1 MMKLRAL
8 NQQSSALTRREFLV
22 GMSGT
27 SLVFTFAGT
36 TLAAMNP
43 GVPGGTPPAISPPAF
58 QPTLW
63 YSIDATGAV
72 TVNIIRA
79 EMGQHVGTA
88 IARIAA
94 DELEADWDKVRIVH
108 VDTDPKWGLM
118 VTGGSWSVWQSWPL
132 YSRAGAAGRIALLEA
147 GAKLLGAPVSGCTAR
162 SGAIESGGRKVSY
175 GDIVRRGNL
184 SRRFSPEELA
194 ALPIKPAAERRLVGR
209 EVQALDIAT
218 KTNGSARYGID
229 ASVPNMVYGRPK
241 VPPTRYGSRAT
252 AVDDSAAR
260 NIKGYLRSI
269 VLEDPSDT
277 VPGWVMVVATTYPA
291 AIRAA
296 DLVKVTWTPGPTAA
310 VSEED
315 LQAHAATLIGKSDS
329 GVLLNT
335 DGGDAAAAFKAAQS
349 TLEQTYTTSTV
360 MHFQLEPVNAL
371 AFERDGVFEI
381 HTGNQWQSLILPTLA
396 KALQRPQDSIIMRT
410 YLLGGG
416 FGRRLNGDYAVP
428 AALAAKVLGQPLK
441 MILTRAD
448 DARFDSVRSPSVH
461 TLRMAFDANRKVT
474 AMECDVCAGWPTL
487 VMA

>member
-1 MMKLRAL
+1 MKLRAL

-277 VPGWVMVVATTYPA
+277 VPGWVMVVA
-291 AIRAA
+291 
-296 DLVKVTWTPGPTAA
+296 
-310 VSEED
+310 
-315 LQAHAATLIGKSDS
+315 
-329 GVLLNT
+329 
-335 DGGDAAAAFKAAQS
+335 
-349 TLEQTYTTSTV
+349 
-360 MHFQLEPVNAL
+360 
-371 AFERDGVFEI
+371 
-381 HTGNQWQSLILPTLA
+381 
-396 KALQRPQDSIIMRT
+396 
-410 YLLGGG
+410 
-416 FGRRLNGDYAVP
+416 
-428 AALAAKVLGQPLK
+428 
-441 MILTRAD
+441 
-448 DARFDSVRSPSVH
+448 
-461 TLRMAFDANRKVT
+461 
-474 AMECDVCAGWPTL
+474 
-487 VMA
+487 